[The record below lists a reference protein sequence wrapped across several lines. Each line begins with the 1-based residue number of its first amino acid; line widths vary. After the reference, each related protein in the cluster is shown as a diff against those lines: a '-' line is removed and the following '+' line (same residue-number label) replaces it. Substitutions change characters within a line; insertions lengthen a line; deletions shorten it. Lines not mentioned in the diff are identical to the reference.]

1 MAPNKRVGTEL
12 TVDLIVEL
20 LFQMVELGEFDVQL
34 GVDVGQDLVED
45 LLVEILLFLLG
56 LVLDV
61 LGFGDDEF
69 ELGLDG
75 LELVLVLVLGVLRLI
90 KLHLSTSGWSCCSSS
105 RPGPD

>member
-1 MAPNKRVGTEL
+1 
-12 TVDLIVEL
+12 
-20 LFQMVELGEFDVQL
+20 MVEFGKFDVQL
-34 GVDVGQDLVED
+34 GIDVGQHLVEH

-75 LELVLVLVLGVLRLI
+75 LELVLVLVLRVLSLI
-90 KLHLSTSGWSCCSSS
+90 KIHLSTFEWSCCSSS